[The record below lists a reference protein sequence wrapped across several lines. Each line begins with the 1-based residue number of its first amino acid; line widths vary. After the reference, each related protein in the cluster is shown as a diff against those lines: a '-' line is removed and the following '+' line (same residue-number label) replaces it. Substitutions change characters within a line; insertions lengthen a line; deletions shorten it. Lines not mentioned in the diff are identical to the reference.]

1 MGAGKKVPVN
11 VILGLGPP
19 AQTHRKETGPS
30 LEAYLR
36 ADWQMKRME
45 GGRGAEVWDRVGQW
59 LGMV

>member
-1 MGAGKKVPVN
+1 M
-11 VILGLGPP
+11 
-19 AQTHRKETGPS
+19 AQTHPKETGPS

-45 GGRGAEVWDRVGQW
+45 EDRGAEVWDRVGQW